1 MEGGSGVHTVHQF
14 LLFGGRQAGLQGLA
28 CMHPCLHSY
37 PQVCPWTLF
46 LTMSLTL
53 LKGLMPHVPA
63 MLPLLVS
70 DPEMRSRAE
79 ATFMDPEFQENIE
92 QYFVEN
98 IKVGHERKWRKMEC
112 VL

>member
-1 MEGGSGVHTVHQF
+1 
-14 LLFGGRQAGLQGLA
+14 
-28 CMHPCLHSY
+28 
-37 PQVCPWTLF
+37 
-46 LTMSLTL
+46 MSLTL

-98 IKVGHERKWRKMEC
+98 IKVGHERKWRKMDC